1 LVVQLKEDGVYPYVT
16 RLRVIPVTLAL
27 AVMGLLVAL
36 GQVKDSVRAGP
47 GGMRLLPGYLHEREM
62 GIDTCPGKIW
72 KPAGPEIG
80 YDIGFFAADAAHV
93 LATQPG
99 VAWSKTQDTG
109 RSTIAVTMTRGRY
122 LGITVT
128 SKAHSDK
135 AGFVIQNATD
145 EALADALLMIMT
157 YDPDKGCRF

>member
-1 LVVQLKEDGVYPYVT
+1 MVSNLYMR

-27 AVMGLLVAL
+27 VVIALLLAL
-36 GQVKDSVRAGP
+36 GQVRDTVRTGP
-47 GGMRLLPGYLHEREM
+47 GGMRLLPGYLHEPAM
-62 GIDTCPGKIW
+62 GIDSCPGNIW
-72 KPAGPEIG
+72 KTGGPKID
-80 YDIGFFAADAAHV
+80 YDIGSFAADAARV
-93 LATQPG
+93 LAEQSG

-109 RSTIAVTMTRGRY
+109 KSTVALTMTSGRY

-128 SKAHSDK
+128 SKAHSEDK
-135 AGFVIQNATD
+135 ASFVIQNATD